1 VTAPVCSVALPLP
14 SPQPYRYQ
22 IPGSLGDRVRRG
34 ARVVVPVRAGE
45 MVGIVLACR
54 EESAEGLKPVY
65 AAPDAEPLLSEAL
78 VALAEWMARYYAA
91 PVGLAFRAVLP
102 AALWGR
108 SRLVAELRHPGAAP
122 GGASRDLVA
131 ALEHA
136 GGRATAAALGRKLK
150 RPVWDTLQRLAR
162 AGVLALDVEPPD
174 LGPVA
179 GRERT
184 IRLTRSLPSLLERDR
199 VFGRARRQR
208 EAYETIDQLGGEADL
223 RHLTRQLGFAPAV
236 LRALVERGAA
246 RVGEREALRDPFR
259 GVAAP
264 PPGGLTEAQETAVRT
279 LRAMAPGESAL
290 LFGVTGS
297 GKTMVYLEAL
307 RERVER
313 GQGAIVLVPEIALT
327 PQTVA
332 RVRGVFGDTVAVLHS
347 GLSDAERAD
356 AWRALVSGQRR
367 VVVGARSAVFAPVPH
382 LAAVVVDEEHDAS
395 YKHGELP
402 RYHARDVAVR
412 RARLEG
418 AHVVLGSA
426 TPSLEIW
433 AVRQRLHLVRLP
445 DRVAAPRLP
454 PVELVDLRTA
464 PRVPESGPI
473 PWSQALDAAVTERL
487 ARSEQVMLLL
497 NRRGF
502 AHYLLCPACGQ
513 VPECPSCS
521 IALTVHQT
529 PPALRCHYCGHQ
541 EPVPATCPRC
551 AHATQ
556 RTRGVGTQTLER
568 WLAER
573 FSGARLARMDA
584 DTTSTKWSH
593 RRLLDAFARREV
605 DLLFGTQ
612 MISKGLDFPHVT
624 LVGVVDADT
633 GLHLPDFRAAERT
646 FQLIA
651 QVAGRAGRGPLGGE
665 VVVQTRHPEHYAL
678 RAAAA
683 HDYEG
688 FAARELDV
696 RAAPAYPPHVGLANV
711 VVSGGREPQVAA
723 AAVEVAEWLRG
734 LAASRGAP
742 VEVIGPAPA
751 PLARIKQRWRWHLL
765 LRSGDRRWLGRMVR
779 YGARRA
785 PHATRGDRGVRV
797 MFDRDPVS
805 LL

>member
-1 VTAPVCSVALPLP
+1 
-14 SPQPYRYQ
+14 
-22 IPGSLGDRVRRG
+22 
-34 ARVVVPVRAGE
+34 
-45 MVGIVLACR
+45 
-54 EESAEGLKPVY
+54 
-65 AAPDAEPLLSEAL
+65 
-78 VALAEWMARYYAA
+78 
-91 PVGLAFRAVLP
+91 
-102 AALWGR
+102 
-108 SRLVAELRHPGAAP
+108 
-122 GGASRDLVA
+122 
-131 ALEHA
+131 
-136 GGRATAAALGRKLK
+136 
-150 RPVWDTLQRLAR
+150 
-162 AGVLALDVEPPD
+162 
-174 LGPVA
+174 
-179 GRERT
+179 
-184 IRLTRSLPSLLERDR
+184 
-199 VFGRARRQR
+199 
-208 EAYETIDQLGGEADL
+208 
-223 RHLTRQLGFAPAV
+223 
-236 LRALVERGAA
+236 
-246 RVGEREALRDPFR
+246 
-259 GVAAP
+259 
-264 PPGGLTEAQETAVRT
+264 
-279 LRAMAPGESAL
+279 
-290 LFGVTGS
+290 
-297 GKTMVYLEAL
+297 
-307 RERVER
+307 
-313 GQGAIVLVPEIALT
+313 
-327 PQTVA
+327 
-332 RVRGVFGDTVAVLHS
+332 
-347 GLSDAERAD
+347 
-356 AWRALVSGQRR
+356 
-367 VVVGARSAVFAPVPH
+367 
-382 LAAVVVDEEHDAS
+382 
-395 YKHGELP
+395 
-402 RYHARDVAVR
+402 
-412 RARLEG
+412 
-418 AHVVLGSA
+418 
-426 TPSLEIW
+426 
-433 AVRQRLHLVRLP
+433 
-445 DRVAAPRLP
+445 
-454 PVELVDLRTA
+454 
-464 PRVPESGPI
+464 
-473 PWSQALDAAVTERL
+473 
-487 ARSEQVMLLL
+487 
-497 NRRGF
+497 
-502 AHYLLCPACGQ
+502 
-513 VPECPSCS
+513 
-521 IALTVHQT
+521 
-529 PPALRCHYCGHQ
+529 
-541 EPVPATCPRC
+541 
-551 AHATQ
+551 
-556 RTRGVGTQTLER
+556 VGTQTLER